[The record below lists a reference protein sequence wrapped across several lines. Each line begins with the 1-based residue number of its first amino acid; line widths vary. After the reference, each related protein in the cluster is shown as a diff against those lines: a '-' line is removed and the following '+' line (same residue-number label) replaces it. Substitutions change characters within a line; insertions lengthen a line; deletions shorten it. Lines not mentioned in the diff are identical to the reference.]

1 MAEYPLR
8 SSELELTRP
17 VAQTRV
23 VYPSQRL
30 ARPGDTIL
38 DESAADAHGRTPR
51 RGVLA
56 LMTGFLLVVSGASV
70 IGLSPEVWRTLVND
84 AVSLVGAGTAQINW
98 QPVYDICRTP
108 LDPDAFVFGQR
119 AQTLIG
125 AAAVVGGGSVLGAGF
140 FPALLSAALVALIA
154 GCMMILTGIKITPA
168 VLIVLALGAGYAVHA
183 PAGAAPLRAR
193 GVVGTLLVLAAA
205 LCARS
210 GWIQW
215 DWLAAKIGGDAPEFF
230 AAWGDLCAWGVVLAA
245 IAVGVGLARQRRL
258 RFLNAI
264 VLVAVAWSC
273 IQAGMIKTVHFPT
286 LGVSGKSIEVIDIAN
301 VPIWRWVIAGEL
313 VLLIWV
319 MLYQARGFGMLTF
332 AFALTWLVGGIALS
346 NQMATLSFAKGLSS
360 FGAAFGS
367 SQPGLSAPGTGAPT
381 PGFDN
386 WGVPNSI
393 LPAPGAT
400 PLPAPRLDSGSASAL
415 NPTSDEVRAAR
426 EAALRSASS
435 RGALSAAQME
445 QQRQSARQVEFAE
458 GTIVAWTF
466 LIAILAGVIAAAGL
480 AWMSRDPIYRRLALA
495 GLWMTAILLAVWLW
509 SRNPLVGGENWK
521 GWLIDWGFQRGLKIQ
536 AAVFMAVLFSA
547 ICGTFAL
554 SRGSRASTWRG
565 ISIAAIIAGT
575 LASLAAVA
583 ILIHSGGFSPLP
595 TWTYAAIA
603 VGQSW
608 LAWVL
613 LLATSREPLPPYQRL
628 AGTARSA

>member
-8 SSELELTRP
+8 SSDLELTRP

-23 VYPSQRL
+23 PYPSQHL
-30 ARPGDTIL
+30 VRPGDVIV
-38 DESAADAHGRTPR
+38 DETTADAHGRTPR

-56 LMTGFLLVVSGASV
+56 LMTGFLLVVMGASV

-84 AVSLVGAGTAQINW
+84 AASLVGAGTAQINW
-98 QPVYDICRTP
+98 RPIHDICRTP
-108 LDPDAFVFGQR
+108 VNPDAFVFGQR

-154 GCMMILTGIKITPA
+154 GCMMILTGVKITPA

-183 PAGAAPLRAR
+183 PAGATPLRAR
-193 GVVGTLLVLAAA
+193 GVIGTLLVLAAA

-215 DWLAAKIGGDAPEFF
+215 DWLAARMGGDAPEFF
-230 AAWGDLCAWGVVLAA
+230 TAWGDLCAWGVVLAA
-245 IAVGVGLARQRRL
+245 VAVGVGLARQRRL

-319 MLYQARGFGMLTF
+319 MLYQARGFGMMTF

-346 NQMATLSFAKGLSS
+346 NQMATLSFARGLSS
-360 FGAAFGS
+360 FGATFGTA
-367 SQPGLSAPGTGAPT
+367 QPGLAAPGAGAPT

-393 LPAPGAT
+393 LPTPGAT
-400 PLPAPRLDSGSASAL
+400 RIDAVPPASGPLPLPSAT
-415 NPTSDEVRAAR
+415 PEEIRAAR

-435 RGALSAAQME
+435 TAALNAAQLE
-445 QQRQSARQVEFAE
+445 QQKQSARQVEFAE

-466 LIAILAGVIAAAGL
+466 LIAMLAGVIAAAGL
-480 AWMSRDPIYRRLALA
+480 AWMSRDPIYRRMALA
-495 GLWMTAILLAVWLW
+495 GLWMATIILAVWLW

-536 AAVFMAVLFSA
+536 AAVFISVMFSA
-547 ICGTFAL
+547 ICGCFAL
-554 SRGSRASTWRG
+554 SRGSRASTWRA
-565 ISIAAIIAGT
+565 ISIVAIIAGT

-583 ILIHSGGFSPLP
+583 VLIHSGGFSPLP

-613 LLATSREPLPPYQRL
+613 LLATSRDPLPPYRR
-628 AGTARSA
+628 GTEAVRAA